1 MNRTLLLLNAL
12 ALAVFVGLMAQPQD
26 FASSSPTQGAPTMH
40 PQRAVFDAGKALTPT
55 PSLSLQPPPH
65 QQERLSF

>member
-26 FASSSPTQGAPTMH
+26 FAAASPTQGAPAMH
-40 PQRAVFDAGKALTPT
+40 PQRAVFDAGKDLTPS
-55 PSLSLQPPPH
+55 PSSSLQPTR